1 MIQGR
6 CKLLTL
12 SILGASVI
20 IVGMMMARDPNRAAR
35 PSEATPI
42 IELLIQDDLVP
53 GVNNEIEGL
62 RGLIRSLPEGS
73 RVLTGYITAGSLSV
87 TQDFTTDRNR
97 AAASLRILR
106 GASARPYSP
115 YVELSE
121 GLNRFDSQPQGRRVV
136 LMISS
141 GLDSSRGFEE
151 ANPARSLSLDRSIR
165 DAQRRSVAVSSIFA
179 PESGVEGPNRIG
191 SLLGQG
197 SLKRLAS
204 ETGGKTYN
212 GGMAAVNFSPYIKA
226 FRNSLGRM

>member
-1 MIQGR
+1 MIHGR
-6 CKLLTL
+6 CKLLAL

-20 IVGMMMARDPNRAAR
+20 VVGVTMAWDPNHADR
-35 PSEATPI
+35 PSEVTPV
-42 IELLIQDDLVP
+42 IEILIQDNLVP
-53 GVNNEIEGL
+53 AVNNEIEGL
-62 RGLIRSLPEGS
+62 RNLVRSLPPDS

-121 GLNRFDSQPQGRRVV
+121 GLRRFDSQPQGRRVV

-151 ANPARSLSLDRSIR
+151 ANPARSLGLDRSIR
-165 DAQRRSVAVSSIFA
+165 DAQQRGVAVSSFFA
-179 PESGVEGPNRIG
+179 PEIGFQGPNRIG

-197 SLKRLAS
+197 SLKRLAD
-204 ETGGKTYN
+204 ETRGKTYN
-212 GGMAAVNFSPYIKA
+212 GGMSVVNFSPYIKA
-226 FRNSLGRM
+226 FRNSLGGM